1 MHTIMVI
8 AGGFV
13 LLAVCMLISR
23 TNGAKVFMPLWLIA
37 AFVNMWIGVRHAGY
51 TWADELPIFL
61 VVFGLPAVVAGFL
74 WWKYG

>member
-1 MHTIMVI
+1 MVI

-13 LLAVCMLISR
+13 LLAVCMLASR
-23 TNGAKVFMPLWLIA
+23 TLGAKVFLPLWFIA

-61 VVFGLPAVVAGFL
+61 AVFGVPAVAAGLL